1 MKRFILIVLLIVYI
15 HIGIKHSNCKDNEY
29 DFSITRANIGTLQLC
44 DQLKNSTEFLKTKIS
59 PTLFTHINTNENLIF
74 CSSFQANWNNICQN
88 YSHGTCEIEN
98 PPEYISQ
105 LNRWYQIT
113 SDFDDDTFIIAIGT
127 IREKI
132 INKINHLLNTKLYT
146 KQNLYLNSSSENEIV
161 AFSYFIKSWNNTTK
175 FPIIQSKLIHFNN
188 KDHKLTCLGL
198 RNRSQIQKYNNEFDI
213 LYHRS
218 SSTMGLP
225 EGSIIKLIT
234 NSATDEIII
243 SSLPVQNNL
252 FSTFNNIEILRH
264 TFDCKNLY
272 YKSLASILILPAIN
286 INIFNCTDLFIN
298 NIQNHLNSNKVITKC
313 SIIQAISFRIEG
325 AVLKQNCFYRKFKKI
340 QPSDFDKIKLLIKP
354 PFIIYAKKTNADIPY
369 FMAYINNEEVLVLPS
384 ELATCDI
391 NNGPSKDKLFLGFI
405 DLSDIIE
412 GKPDEIY
419 YGQEHLINKFN
430 NSSLVYLNLI
440 NNEASKN
447 IKLHFKINLD
457 LDDLTTEYDDY
468 QLDKD
473 LSKLVFKNVFKNIDK
488 NLEQHLVQ

>member
-15 HIGIKHSNCKDNEY
+15 HTSIKPSNCKENEY
-29 DFSITRANIGTLQLC
+29 DFKIKRVNLGMIQLC
-44 DQLKNSTEFLKTKIS
+44 DKLKNSTEFLKTKIS

-105 LNRWYQIT
+105 LNRWYQKPL
-113 SDFDDDTFIIAIGT
+113 DFDTDTFIIVIGT

-132 INKINHLLNTKLYT
+132 INKINDLLNK
-146 KQNLYLNSSSENEIV
+146 KISAEQNLYLNSSSENEIV
-161 AFSYFIKSWNNTTK
+161 AFSYFIKSWDNTDK

-218 SSTMGLP
+218 SSETGLP

-252 FSTFNNIEILRH
+252 LSTFNNIEILRH

-286 INIFNCTDLFIN
+286 INIFNCTDLFIK
-298 NIQNHLNSNKVITKC
+298 NIHNHLNSNKVSTKC
-313 SIIQAISFRIEG
+313 SMIQAISFRIEG
-325 AVLKQNCFYRKFKKI
+325 AILKQNCFYRKFKKI

-354 PFIIYAKKTNADIPY
+354 PLVIYAKKTNSDIPY

-384 ELATCDI
+384 ELGTCNI
-391 NNGPSKDKLFLGFI
+391 NDGPSKDKLFLGYI
-405 DLSDIIE
+405 DITEILE
-412 GKPDEIY
+412 GKPDELY
-419 YGQEHLINKFN
+419 FGPKHLMNKYN
-430 NSSLVYLNLI
+430 NSSVINLNII
-440 NNEASKN
+440 NSVASKN
-447 IKLHFKINLD
+447 NKLHFKINLD
-457 LDDLTTEYDDY
+457 LDDLTIEYTDY
-468 QLDKD
+468 QLDND
-473 LSKLVFKNVFKNIDK
+473 LSKLVFKNVFKKIDK
-488 NLEQHLVQ
+488 N